1 MPITHRPRRALF
13 ISVCSLFLAAIGL
26 TLPGCATKPAD
37 KAHSLVPPE
46 PPREFRAVW
55 VATVANIDWPSK
67 PGLSTQ
73 DQQKEIIAI
82 LDKCAELKLNAV
94 VLQVRTSCDAFYPSK
109 LEPWSEY
116 LTGKQGKAPEPFYDP
131 LQMWVDEAHRRGI
144 ELHAWFNPY
153 RARASGAKGP
163 DAPEHVSNTQPEAV
177 KSFNGYEWLDPAEP
191 ASQDL
196 TYNVFMD
203 VVKRYD
209 IDGVHMDDYFYPYP
223 DYLTD
228 KETKKVSDF
237 PDDPSWERYLQSGG
251 KLSRGDWRRHNV
263 DQLVERL
270 YQGIKAAKPHV
281 KFGIS
286 PFGIARPGNP
296 STVKST
302 FNQYE
307 KLYADTELWLHKG
320 WCDYFTPQLYWK
332 VESDQPYRDL
342 LEWWT
347 NENYMGRHIWPG
359 LFTSKYPAADLLDQI
374 YVTRDTPGATG
385 HVHFSMKPLMRGDE
399 DSPGASNDGERRR
412 GRRRQRGADTQPSAA
427 ASTQP
432 ATAPTSQ
439 PAPRNTAHALETVA
453 YAEPALVPASPWLDD
468 KPPASPK
475 VQVKRE
481 GSSNTVDV
489 SWKRSGHEPAWLW
502 AVYTRHGA
510 AWRLHVYPAET
521 DNVQLAPDPVL
532 GPVTAVA
539 VRAVDRSGNESPK
552 AKAIAVKPAPKSTD
566 AR

>member
-1 MPITHRPRRALF
+1 
-13 ISVCSLFLAAIGL
+13 
-26 TLPGCATKPAD
+26 
-37 KAHSLVPPE
+37 VPPE
-46 PPREFRAVW
+46 PQREFRAVW

-116 LTGKQGKAPEPFYDP
+116 LTGKQGKGPEPFYDP

-153 RARASGAKGP
+153 RARATAAKGP
-163 DAPEHVSNTQPEAV
+163 NAPEHVSNTHPEAV
-177 KSFNGYEWLDPAEP
+177 KSFNGYQWLDPGEKAAQE
-191 ASQDL
+191 L
-196 TYNVFMD
+196 TYAVFMD

-223 DYLTD
+223 EYLTD

-237 PDDPSWERYLQSGG
+237 PDDPSWAKYQKAGG
-251 KLSRGDWRRHNV
+251 KLSRDDWRRHNV
-263 DQLVERL
+263 DDLVERL
-270 YQGIKAAKPHV
+270 YKGIKATKPHV

-286 PFGIARPGNP
+286 PFGIAQPGLP
-296 STVKST
+296 PTVKSS

-307 KLYADTELWLHKG
+307 KLYADTELWLHNG
-320 WCDYFTPQLYWK
+320 WCDYYTPQLYWK

-347 NENYMGRHIWPG
+347 NENTMGRHIWPG
-359 LFTSKYPAADLLDQI
+359 LFTSKYAAQDLLDQI

-385 HVHFSMKPLMRGDE
+385 HVHFSMKPLMRDE
-399 DSPGASNDGERRR
+399 DSPATSNDGERRR
-412 GRRRQRGADTQPSAA
+412 GRRRQRGSAESQSPTTAAATQP
-427 ASTQP
+427 T
-432 ATAPTSQ
+432 TAPTTQ
-439 PAPRNTAHALETVA
+439 PTTQPTPQPTPRSTAHALATLA
-453 YAEPALVPASPWLDD
+453 YAEPALVPASPWLDN
-468 KPPASPK
+468 KPPASPR

-481 GSSNTVDV
+481 GSSDTVNV
-489 SWKRSGHEPAWLW
+489 SWKRRGSEPAWLW
-502 AVYTRHGA
+502 AVYAKHGA
-510 AWRLHVYPAET
+510 AWRVHVYPSET

-539 VRAVDRSGNESPK
+539 VRAVDRSGNQSAK
-552 AKAIAVKPAPKSTD
+552 AKAIAVKPAPKP
-566 AR
+566 

>member
-1 MPITHRPRRALF
+1 MPITYPPLRRLL
-13 ISVCSLFLAAIGL
+13 ISVCSLFVTAIGL
-26 TLPGCATKPAD
+26 TLCGCATGPVD
-37 KAHSLVPPE
+37 KSKSLVPPE
-46 PPREFRAVW
+46 PQREFRAVW

-82 LDKCAELKLNAV
+82 LDKCANLKLNAV

-116 LTGKQGKAPEPFYDP
+116 LTGTQGKAPEPFYDP
-131 LQMWVDEAHRRGI
+131 LQMWVEEAHRRGI

-153 RARASGAKGP
+153 RARATAAKGP
-163 DAPEHVSNTQPEAV
+163 NAPGHVSNTDPEVV
-177 KSFNGYEWLDPAEP
+177 KSFNGYQWLDPAEP
-191 ASQDL
+191 AAQDL

-237 PDDPSWERYLQSGG
+237 PDDPSWARYQKSGG

-263 DQLVERL
+263 DELVERL
-270 YQGIKAAKPHV
+270 YKGIKAAKPHV

-286 PFGIARPGNP
+286 PFGIAKPGNP
-296 STVKST
+296 PTVKST

-307 KLYADTELWLHKG
+307 KLYADAQLWLHKG

-347 NENYMGRHIWPG
+347 NENYKGRHIWPG
-359 LFTSKYPAADLLDQI
+359 LFTSKYPAPDLLDQI
-374 YVTRDTPGATG
+374 YVTRDTAGATG
-385 HVHFSMKPLMRGDE
+385 HVHFSMKPLLRDE
-399 DSPGASNDGERRR
+399 DSASPSNDSERRR
-412 GRRRQRGADTQPSAA
+412 GRRRQRAADSQPSASA
-427 ASTQP
+427 TPSTQSTTASTTQP
-432 ATAPTSQ
+432 TQRSI
-439 PAPRNTAHALETVA
+439 AHALATLA
-453 YAEPALVPASPWLDD
+453 YAEPALVPASPWLDN

-475 VQVKRE
+475 VAVKRE
-481 GSSNTVDV
+481 GPDDTVIV
-489 SWKRSGHEPAWLW
+489 SWKRSGREKAWLW

-510 AWRLHVYPAET
+510 AWRLHVYPSET

-539 VRAVDRSGNESPK
+539 VRAVDRSGNQSSE
-552 AKAIAVKPAPKSTD
+552 ARAIAVKPRSKP
-566 AR
+566 